1 MGHGDGH
8 ALPLPVSNAR
18 WRHLQR
24 RDRPSRSQRRHE
36 GLRSSR
42 VDREETVVT
51 SAAACSNPL
60 AHRTS
65 KNAAI
70 SGLIKVQHNVTTK
83 PISAS
88 ETILLCQNKKQLNA
102 LGKTSAKENRHRRRR
117 ANLYGKRWSTSARG
131 NMAPVL
137 RSRPSR

>member
-8 ALPLPVSNAR
+8 ALPLPGSNAR
-18 WRHLQR
+18 WRPLQR
-24 RDRPSRSQRRHE
+24 RERPSRSQRRHE

-42 VDREETVVT
+42 VDRDETVLT

-70 SGLIKVQHNVTTK
+70 SGLIKVPHNVTTK
-83 PISAS
+83 SMSVS
-88 ETILLCQNKKQLNA
+88 EAILLCQNKKPLNA
-102 LGKTSAKENRHRRRR
+102 LGKTSAKENRHQHRR
-117 ANLYGKRWSTSARG
+117 ASLYGKRWSTSARG
-131 NMAPVL
+131 SMARVL
-137 RSRPSR
+137 PSKPLP